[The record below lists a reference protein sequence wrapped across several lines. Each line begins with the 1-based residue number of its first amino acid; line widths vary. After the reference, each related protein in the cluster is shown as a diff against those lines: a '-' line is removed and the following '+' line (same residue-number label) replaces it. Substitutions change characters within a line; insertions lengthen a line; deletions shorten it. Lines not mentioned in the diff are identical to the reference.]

1 MSATRNLTNTVL
13 ANISNTITTEILSG
27 RQNWRSF
34 VSLGR
39 ASTPIGETWDRQGI
53 SMLVKDAMAS
63 FTAQTGHELPWNLDN
78 QGSWLPYAWGRK
90 HSRPQPKVIRNPKVP
105 NQAIALALGEAVGMA
120 PPSHMVE
127 HPEEIRVFQPSS
139 DPVEEAARLAGFI
152 RHAAGFPTL
161 VRLISR
167 TTSCRGVGSPY
178 TTMDVASVARRWT
191 PGAAERQIRKVRA
204 RANQILAPM
213 GLSVSWQALG
223 WVLEAGPKPVGKA
236 ALVAASATLRGG
248 SVGACTYKDAR
259 KWMSENCRT
268 VASIEATED
277 GIPSFGPVEPALEK
291 GGFRVWKQTWNATKP
306 FRREAGWLVT
316 SPSNE
321 SYHAL
326 TPREVTRYCP
336 TLQAWV
342 EIDPARAALEEA
354 IRAFKQR
361 RKAESE
367 AGLPRNVTVLVT
379 REDSWEAGNCRPGT
393 TWFAADRGWD
403 GRWYVPAEWLVRSGD
418 RLAANAAK
426 VAARKVRAMM

>member
-1 MSATRNLTNTVL
+1 MSARTLTNT
-13 ANISNTITTEILSG
+13 AISITNAAITTEVLSG

-34 VSLGR
+34 VSLGK
-39 ASTPIGETWDRQGI
+39 APAPLGETWDRQGI
-53 SMLVKDAMAS
+53 SMLIKDAMAS
-63 FTAQTGHELPWNLDN
+63 FTARTGHQLPWNLDN
-78 QGSWLPYAWGRK
+78 QGSWRPFAWGRK
-90 HSRPQPKVIRNPKVP
+90 HLRPEGRLIPQPTPRNAALEVAFMEARGLTGLWEPVVVMIPPTSYQDVP
-105 NQAIALALGEAVGMA
+105 
-120 PPSHMVE
+120 
-127 HPEEIRVFQPSS
+127 

-152 RHAAGFPTL
+152 RHAADFPTL
-161 VRLISR
+161 TRLIKK
-167 TTSCRGVGSPY
+167 TTSARGVGSPR

-191 PGAAERQIRKVRA
+191 PGAAERQLRKVMA
-204 RANQILAPM
+204 RANEILSPM

-248 SVGACTYKDAR
+248 SYGACTYKDAR
-259 KWMSENCRT
+259 NWMADNCRT
-268 VASIEATED
+268 IHSVEATED
-277 GIPSFGPVEPALEK
+277 GITSFGPAEPALEK

-306 FRREAGWLVT
+306 SRREAGWLVT

-326 TPREVTRYCP
+326 TPRNLTRYCQ

-342 EIDPARAALEEA
+342 EVDPARAALEEA

-379 REDSWEAGNCRPGT
+379 REDSWESGNCRPGT
-393 TWFAADRGWD
+393 ARFAADRGWD
-403 GRWYVPAEWLVRSGD
+403 KRWYVPAEWLVRSGN

-426 VAARKVRAMM
+426 TAARKVRAIM

>member
-1 MSATRNLTNTVL
+1 MTATRNLINTTNAVN
-13 ANISNTITTEILSG
+13 ANAIVTEVMTG

-39 ASTPIGETWDRQGI
+39 EPALVGETWDRQGI
-53 SMLVKDAMAS
+53 FMLIKDAMAS
-63 FTAQTGHELPWNLDN
+63 FKDRTGHELPWNLDN

-90 HSRPQPKVIRNPKVP
+90 HLRPEPKVIRNPKIQ
-105 NQAIALALGEAVGMA
+105 NQALALALSDAVGMA
-120 PPSHMVE
+120 PPSHMPE
-127 HPEEIRVFQPSS
+127 HPEEIRVFSPST

-152 RHAAGFPTL
+152 RHAADFPTL
-161 VRLISR
+161 VRLIKK
-167 TTSCRGVGSPY
+167 TTSVRGVGSPY
-178 TTMDVASVARRWT
+178 TTMDVAALARRWT
-191 PGAAERQIRKVRA
+191 PGAAERQLRKVMV
-204 RANQILAPM
+204 RANEILAPM
-213 GLSVSWQALG
+213 GLRVSWQALG

-248 SVGACTYKDAR
+248 SYGACTYKDAR
-259 KWMSENCRT
+259 AWMVDNCRT
-268 VASIEATED
+268 IDSIESCED
-277 GIPSFGPVEPALEK
+277 GIESFGPAEPALEK

-306 FRREAGWLVT
+306 FHREAGWLVT

-326 TPREVTRYCP
+326 TPRKAERYCA

-342 EIDPARAALEEA
+342 EVDPARAALEEA

-367 AGLPRNVTVLVT
+367 AGLPRGVTVLVT
-379 REDSWEAGNCRPGT
+379 REDSWESGNCRPGT
-393 TWFAADRGWD
+393 ARFAADRGWD
-403 GRWYVPAEWLVRSGD
+403 GRWYVPAEWLIRTGD
-418 RLAANAAK
+418 RLATNAVK